1 MTSTAE
7 PPSGAGARGPGLKLL
22 AVTACPTGIAHTYMA
37 AEKLARTA
45 ESLGHSMKVETQGS
59 IGAENVLSDNDVRQA
74 DGIII
79 AADKDVDRSRFV
91 GKRVLVVGVAEGI
104 HHPERLIERVRSAPV
119 HRGEGDGNG
128 DGGGT
133 SGAAGRAPADSGGK
147 GRGVTYKALMN
158 GVSYMIPFVVVG
170 GLLIAV
176 SLALGGDTTS
186 KGIVIPDDSF
196 WKSVNDIGV
205 IGFQLMIPILSG
217 YIAYA
222 IADRP
227 ALVPGMVGGWIAA
240 HGELYDSEAG
250 AGFIGA
256 IVTGFLAGYLVRWI
270 KKVKVPK
277 FVQPI
282 MPIIVIPIVATTA
295 LGLFFIHV
303 LGEPI
308 AWVFEHLTDWLGGL
322 TGTSAALL
330 GIILGLMIAFDMGGP
345 VNKTAFLFGAGLVS
359 KNPEVMGMC
368 AAAIPVPPLGQ
379 GLATLI
385 RRRMFDDQERETG
398 LAALFMGFFGIT
410 EGAIP
415 FAAARPARV
424 IPANMLGGA
433 VAGAI
438 AGLASVEDNVPH
450 GGPIV
455 AVLGAVDGVAMFFVA
470 VIVGTAVTGLGTI
483 ALMSL
488 GRDGG
493 GGGAVSQA
501 PEAARV
507 PAPTSEPVLAGAAGG
522 AGGGTGGAAAS
533 AAAGTKT
540 AVVPTPTASPEAEP
554 GVRPEAERTAVAGLV
569 DQADAGADDEAE
581 GGPQARPAA
590 GVPARTGAG
599 TGIEGGPGSKAEP
612 DADRE
617 GLPAGGEAAETAA
630 GSGSGAEGASEAAAE
645 AGQAGPGGTSGVGGT
660 PDSGVAEAAGA
671 RGAGA
676 GSQADGHTDSGGTG
690 RTPVSGTAEAA
701 TVSGSTAA
709 GSAAA
714 AAADAGRGGSG
725 GAGRTAGGVDAA
737 GGPVA
742 ATETGSGGGSVLSG
756 YLTERTVAERLTA
769 GGKDAAIRAMAALL
783 TGTGRVTDAD
793 GLVTAALAREEQGTT
808 GLGEEIAIPH
818 AKTDAVTAPLVG
830 FARSEEG
837 VEWGAP
843 DGTKARLIFMIAVPE
858 AAAGDEHLRILALLS
873 RKLMSPEFRERL
885 LTAPDKPSILEVL
898 GEIR

>member
-1 MTSTAE
+1 MTSPAD
-7 PPSGAGARGPGLKLL
+7 PPNGAGASGPGLKLL

-37 AEKLARTA
+37 AEKLAQAA

-59 IGAENVLSDNDVRQA
+59 IGAENVLSDNDVSQA

-79 AADKDVDRSRFV
+79 AADKDVDRSRFI
-91 GKRVLVVGVAEGI
+91 GKRVLVVGVADGI
-104 HHPERLIERVRSAPV
+104 HRPERLIEQVRNAPV
-119 HRGEGDGNG
+119 YQGDGHE
-128 DGGGT
+128 T
-133 SGAAGRAPADSGGK
+133 ERGAAASAASGGGK
-147 GRGVTYKALMN
+147 GRSVTYKALMN

-196 WKSVNDIGV
+196 WKTVNDIGS
-205 IGFQLMIPILSG
+205 IGFELMIPALSG

-256 IVTGFLAGYLVRWI
+256 IVTGFLAGYLVLWI
-270 KKVKVPK
+270 KRVKVPK

-282 MPIIVIPIVATTA
+282 MPIIVIPIVATSA
-295 LGLFFIHV
+295 LGLFFIYV

-308 AWVFEHLTDWLGGL
+308 SWVFERLTDWLGGL

-359 KNPEVMGMC
+359 KNPEVMGAC

-379 GLATLI
+379 GLATLL

-438 AGLASVEDNVPH
+438 AGVASVEDNVPH

-455 AVLGAVDGVAMFFVA
+455 AVLGAVGGVPMFFVA
-470 VIVGTAVTGLGTI
+470 VVVGTAVTALVTI
-483 ALMSL
+483 ALMSV
-488 GRDGG
+488 
-493 GGGAVSQA
+493 GGGAQGADADVA
-501 PEAARV
+501 EAAEAAEAV
-507 PAPTSEPVLAGAAGG
+507 SLAPSPTGAPVLAGVGS
-522 AGGGTGGAAAS
+522 GGGTGAASGATEASAASGAAAAS
-533 AAAGTKT
+533 DAT
-540 AVVPTPTASPEAEP
+540 APETVSVPAAEP
-554 GVRPEAERTAVAGLV
+554 R
-569 DQADAGADDEAE
+569 
-581 GGPQARPAA
+581 GG
-590 GVPARTGAG
+590 G
-599 TGIEGGPGSKAEP
+599 K
-612 DADRE
+612 
-617 GLPAGGEAAETAA
+617 
-630 GSGSGAEGASEAAAE
+630 
-645 AGQAGPGGTSGVGGT
+645 
-660 PDSGVAEAAGA
+660 AEAAPEA
-671 RGAGA
+671 
-676 GSQADGHTDSGGTG
+676 
-690 RTPVSGTAEAA
+690 VEAA
-701 TVSGSTAA
+701 PEA
-709 GSAAA
+709 G
-714 AAADAGRGGSG
+714 DQ
-725 GAGRTAGGVDAA
+725 
-737 GGPVA
+737 
-742 ATETGSGGGSVLSG
+742 VLSG
-756 YLTERTVAERLTA
+756 YLTEQTVNERLA
-769 GGKDAAIRAMAALL
+769 ADGKDAAIREMAELL
-783 TGTGRVTDAD
+783 AATGKVAD
-793 GLVTAALAREEQGTT
+793 TAELVRAAFAREDQGTT

-818 AKTDAVTAPLVG
+818 AKTDAVTAPVVG
-830 FARSEEG
+830 FARSPEG
-837 VEWGAP
+837 IEWGAP
-843 DGTKARLIFMIAVPE
+843 DGTKARLVFMIAVPE

-873 RKLMSPEFRERL
+873 RKLMSAEFRERL
-885 LTAPDKPSILEVL
+885 LGAADVGAILRVL
-898 GEIR
+898 GEIE

>member
-1 MTSTAE
+1 MTSPAD
-7 PPSGAGARGPGLKLL
+7 PPNGAGASGPGLKLL

-37 AEKLARTA
+37 AEKLAQAA

-59 IGAENVLSDNDVRQA
+59 IGAENVLSDNDVSQA

-79 AADKDVDRSRFV
+79 AADKDVDRSRFI
-91 GKRVLVVGVAEGI
+91 GKRVLVVGVADGI
-104 HHPERLIERVRSAPV
+104 HRPERLIEQVRDAPV
-119 HRGEGDGNG
+119 YQGDGHE
-128 DGGGT
+128 T
-133 SGAAGRAPADSGGK
+133 QRAAASAASGGGK
-147 GRGVTYKALMN
+147 GRSVTYKALMN

-196 WKSVNDIGV
+196 WKTVNDIGSV
-205 IGFQLMIPILSG
+205 GFELMIPALSG

-256 IVTGFLAGYLVRWI
+256 IVTGFLAGYLVLWI
-270 KKVKVPK
+270 KRVKVPK

-282 MPIIVIPIVATTA
+282 MPIIVIPIVATSA
-295 LGLFFIHV
+295 LGLFFIYV

-308 AWVFEHLTDWLGGL
+308 SWVFERLTDWLGGL

-359 KNPEVMGMC
+359 KNPEVMGAC

-379 GLATLI
+379 GLATLL

-438 AGLASVEDNVPH
+438 AGVASVEDNVPH

-455 AVLGAVDGVAMFFVA
+455 AVLGAVGGVPMFFVA
-470 VIVGTAVTGLGTI
+470 VVVGTAVTALVTI

-488 GRDGG
+488 GGGGRGAHADADAAGAAEAVSLVPSPAGVPVLAGVGSGGGTGAASGAVADSSASGAVAASDATAPKAVSVSAAEPRDGG
-493 GGGAVSQA
+493 KAEAA
-501 PEAARV
+501 PEAALE
-507 PAPTSEPVLAGAAGG
+507 T
-522 AGGGTGGAAAS
+522 
-533 AAAGTKT
+533 
-540 AVVPTPTASPEAEP
+540 
-554 GVRPEAERTAVAGLV
+554 
-569 DQADAGADDEAE
+569 
-581 GGPQARPAA
+581 
-590 GVPARTGAG
+590 
-599 TGIEGGPGSKAEP
+599 
-612 DADRE
+612 
-617 GLPAGGEAAETAA
+617 EAAPE
-630 GSGSGAEGASEAAAE
+630 
-645 AGQAGPGGTSGVGGT
+645 
-660 PDSGVAEAAGA
+660 
-671 RGAGA
+671 
-676 GSQADGHTDSGGTG
+676 
-690 RTPVSGTAEAA
+690 
-701 TVSGSTAA
+701 
-709 GSAAA
+709 
-714 AAADAGRGGSG
+714 
-725 GAGRTAGGVDAA
+725 VDAA
-737 GGPVA
+737 DQ
-742 ATETGSGGGSVLSG
+742 VLSG
-756 YLTERTVAERLTA
+756 YLTEQTVKERLA
-769 GGKDAAIRAMAALL
+769 ADGKDAAIREMAELL
-783 TGTGRVTDAD
+783 AATGKVAD
-793 GLVTAALAREEQGTT
+793 RAELVRAAFAREDQGTT

-818 AKTDAVTAPLVG
+818 AKTDAVTAPVVG
-830 FARSEEG
+830 FARSPEG
-837 VEWGAP
+837 IEWGAP
-843 DGTKARLIFMIAVPE
+843 DGTKARLVFMIAVPE

-873 RKLMSPEFRERL
+873 RKLMGAEFRERL
-885 LTAPDKPSILEVL
+885 LGAADVGAILRVL
-898 GEIR
+898 GEIE

>member
-1 MTSTAE
+1 MTSPAD
-7 PPSGAGARGPGLKLL
+7 PPNGAGASGPGLKLL

-37 AEKLARTA
+37 AEKLAQAA
-45 ESLGHSMKVETQGS
+45 ESLGHAMKVETQGS
-59 IGAENVLSDNDVRQA
+59 IGAENVLSDNDVRDA

-104 HHPERLIERVRSAPV
+104 HHPERLIEQVRSAPV
-119 HRGEGDGNG
+119 YDG
-128 DGGGT
+128 DGGSAAGRPGAGGG
-133 SGAAGRAPADSGGK
+133 GAAGSGGGGK
-147 GRGVTYKALMN
+147 GRSVTYKALMN

-176 SLALGGDTTS
+176 SLALGGDTTP

-270 KKVKVPK
+270 KMVKVPK

-282 MPIIVIPIVATTA
+282 MPIIVIPIVATSA
-295 LGLFFIHV
+295 LGLFFIYV

-330 GIILGLMIAFDMGGP
+330 GTILGLMIAFDMGGP

-385 RRRMFDDQERETG
+385 RRRMFDDQEQETG

-433 VAGAI
+433 VAGAV

-455 AVLGAVDGVAMFFVA
+455 ALLGAVDGVPMFFVA
-470 VIVGTAVTGLGTI
+470 VVIGTAATALTTI

-488 GRDGG
+488 GGGAAQGG
-493 GGGAVSQA
+493 G
-501 PEAARV
+501 EASG
-507 PAPTSEPVLAGAAGG
+507 PGTAAGG
-522 AGGGTGGAAAS
+522 VGGTGLVREPALVGVAAEGAGAAAS
-533 AAAGTKT
+533 
-540 AVVPTPTASPEAEP
+540 
-554 GVRPEAERTAVAGLV
+554 VAGSV
-569 DQADAGADDEAE
+569 SASAAVSASA
-581 GGPQARPAA
+581 PAPAA
-590 GVPARTGAG
+590 V
-599 TGIEGGPGSKAEP
+599 S
-612 DADRE
+612 
-617 GLPAGGEAAETAA
+617 
-630 GSGSGAEGASEAAAE
+630 EGASAE
-645 AGQAGPGGTSGVGGT
+645 
-660 PDSGVAEAAGA
+660 
-671 RGAGA
+671 R
-676 GSQADGHTDSGGTG
+676 ADQ
-690 RTPVSGTAEAA
+690 
-701 TVSGSTAA
+701 
-709 GSAAA
+709 
-714 AAADAGRGGSG
+714 
-725 GAGRTAGGVDAA
+725 
-737 GGPVA
+737 
-742 ATETGSGGGSVLSG
+742 VLSG
-756 YLTERTVAERLTA
+756 YLTEQTVRERLA
-769 GGKDAAIRAMAALL
+769 ADGKEAAIREMAELL
-783 TGTGRVTDAD
+783 ATSGKVADAAE
-793 GLVTAALAREEQGTT
+793 LVRAALAREEQGTT

-818 AKTDAVTAPLVG
+818 AKTDAVTEPVVG
-830 FARSEEG
+830 FARSPEG
-837 VEWGAP
+837 IEWGAL
-843 DGTKARLIFMIAVPE
+843 DGTKAKLVFMIAVPE

-873 RKLMSPEFRERL
+873 RKLMSAEFRERL
-885 LTAPDKPSILEVL
+885 LEAADEAAILRVL
-898 GEIR
+898 GEIE

>member
-1 MTSTAE
+1 MTSPAD
-7 PPSGAGARGPGLKLL
+7 PPNGAGASGPGLKLL

-37 AEKLARTA
+37 AEKLAQAA
-45 ESLGHSMKVETQGS
+45 ESLGHAMKVETQGS
-59 IGAENVLSDNDVRQA
+59 IGAENVLSDNDVRDA

-104 HHPERLIERVRSAPV
+104 HHPERLIEQVRSAPV
-119 HRGEGDGNG
+119 YDGDG
-128 DGGGT
+128 
-133 SGAAGRAPADSGGK
+133 SAAGRSGTGGGGATGRAAGGSK
-147 GRGVTYKALMN
+147 GRSLTYKALMN

-176 SLALGGDTTS
+176 SLALGGDTTP

-270 KKVKVPK
+270 KMVKVPK

-282 MPIIVIPIVATTA
+282 MPIIVIPIVATSA
-295 LGLFFIHV
+295 LGLFFIYV

-330 GIILGLMIAFDMGGP
+330 GTILGLMIAFDMGGP

-433 VAGAI
+433 VAGAV

-455 AVLGAVDGVAMFFVA
+455 AMLGAVDGVPMFFVA
-470 VIVGTAVTGLGTI
+470 VVIGTAATALTTI

-488 GRDGG
+488 GGGAAQGGGEASGPGAAVGG
-493 GGGAVSQA
+493 GG
-501 PEAARV
+501 V
-507 PAPTSEPVLAGAAGG
+507 PGPVREPALVGVATASAAGAA
-522 AGGGTGGAAAS
+522 S
-533 AAAGTKT
+533 APA
-540 AVVPTPTASPEAEP
+540 
-554 GVRPEAERTAVAGLV
+554 
-569 DQADAGADDEAE
+569 
-581 GGPQARPAA
+581 PAA
-590 GVPARTGAG
+590 V
-599 TGIEGGPGSKAEP
+599 S
-612 DADRE
+612 
-617 GLPAGGEAAETAA
+617 
-630 GSGSGAEGASEAAAE
+630 EGAS
-645 AGQAGPGGTSGVGGT
+645 
-660 PDSGVAEAAGA
+660 
-671 RGAGA
+671 
-676 GSQADGHTDSGGTG
+676 AD
-690 RTPVSGTAEAA
+690 R
-701 TVSGSTAA
+701 
-709 GSAAA
+709 
-714 AAADAGRGGSG
+714 ADQ
-725 GAGRTAGGVDAA
+725 
-737 GGPVA
+737 
-742 ATETGSGGGSVLSG
+742 VLSG
-756 YLTERTVAERLTA
+756 YLTEQTVRERLA
-769 GGKDAAIRAMAALL
+769 ADGKEAAIREMAELL
-783 TGTGRVTDAD
+783 ATSGKVAD
-793 GLVTAALAREEQGTT
+793 VAELVRAALAREEQGTT

-818 AKTDAVTAPLVG
+818 AKTDAVTEPVVG
-830 FARSEEG
+830 FARSPEG
-837 VEWGAP
+837 IEWGAL
-843 DGTKARLIFMIAVPE
+843 DDTKAKLVFMIAVPE

-873 RKLMSPEFRERL
+873 RKLMSAEFRERL
-885 LTAPDKPSILEVL
+885 LEAADEAAILRVL
-898 GEIR
+898 GEIE

>member
-1 MTSTAE
+1 MTSPAD
-7 PPSGAGARGPGLKLL
+7 PPNGAGASGPGLKLL

-37 AEKLARTA
+37 AEKLAQAA

-59 IGAENVLSDNDVRQA
+59 IGAENVLSDNDVSQA

-79 AADKDVDRSRFV
+79 AADKDVDRSRFI
-91 GKRVLVVGVAEGI
+91 GKRVLVVGVADGI
-104 HHPERLIERVRSAPV
+104 HRPERLIEQVRNAPV
-119 HRGEGDGNG
+119 YQGDGHEAQR
-128 DGGGT
+128 
-133 SGAAGRAPADSGGK
+133 GAASAASGGGK
-147 GRGVTYKALMN
+147 GRSVTYKALMN

-196 WKSVNDIGV
+196 WKTVNDIGS
-205 IGFQLMIPILSG
+205 IGFELMIPALSG

-256 IVTGFLAGYLVRWI
+256 IVTGFLAGYLVLWI
-270 KKVKVPK
+270 KRVKVPK

-282 MPIIVIPIVATTA
+282 MPIIVIPIVATSA
-295 LGLFFIHV
+295 LGLFFIYV

-308 AWVFEHLTDWLGGL
+308 SWVFERLTDWLGGL

-359 KNPEVMGMC
+359 KNPEVMGAC

-379 GLATLI
+379 GLATLL

-438 AGLASVEDNVPH
+438 AGVASVEDNVPH

-455 AVLGAVDGVAMFFVA
+455 AVLGAVGGVPMFFVA
-470 VIVGTAVTGLGTI
+470 VVVGTAVTALVTI
-483 ALMSL
+483 ALMSV
-488 GRDGG
+488 GG
-493 GGGAVSQA
+493 GGRGA
-501 PEAARV
+501 
-507 PAPTSEPVLAGAAGG
+507 
-522 AGGGTGGAAAS
+522 
-533 AAAGTKT
+533 
-540 AVVPTPTASPEAEP
+540 
-554 GVRPEAERTAVAGLV
+554 
-569 DQADAGADDEAE
+569 DADAGA
-581 GGPQARPAA
+581 G
-590 GVPARTGAG
+590 
-599 TGIEGGPGSKAEP
+599 
-612 DADRE
+612 
-617 GLPAGGEAAETAA
+617 
-630 GSGSGAEGASEAAAE
+630 
-645 AGQAGPGGTSGVGGT
+645 
-660 PDSGVAEAAGA
+660 GVAEAAVAGEA
-671 RGAGA
+671 ASLAPSPAGA
-676 GSQADGHTDSGGTG
+676 PVLAGVGSGGGTG
-690 RTPVSGTAEAA
+690 AASAAVAASDATAPKA
-701 TVSGSTAA
+701 VSGSTAEPRDGGQAEAAPEA
-709 GSAAA
+709 G
-714 AAADAGRGGSG
+714 DQ
-725 GAGRTAGGVDAA
+725 
-737 GGPVA
+737 
-742 ATETGSGGGSVLSG
+742 VLSG
-756 YLTERTVAERLTA
+756 YLTEQTVKERLA
-769 GGKDAAIRAMAALL
+769 ADGKDAAIREMAELL
-783 TGTGRVTDAD
+783 AATGKVAD
-793 GLVTAALAREEQGTT
+793 TAELVRAAFAREDQGTT

-818 AKTDAVTAPLVG
+818 AKTDAVTAPVVG
-830 FARSEEG
+830 FARSPEG
-837 VEWGAP
+837 IEWGAP
-843 DGTKARLIFMIAVPE
+843 DGTKARLVFMIAVPE

-873 RKLMSPEFRERL
+873 RKLMGAEFRERL
-885 LTAPDKPSILEVL
+885 LGAADVGAILRVL
-898 GEIR
+898 GEIE

>member
-1 MTSTAE
+1 MTSPAD
-7 PPSGAGARGPGLKLL
+7 PPNGAGASGPGLKLL

-37 AEKLARTA
+37 AEKLAQAA

-59 IGAENVLSDNDVRQA
+59 IGAENVLSDNDVSQA

-79 AADKDVDRSRFV
+79 AADKDVDRSRFI
-91 GKRVLVVGVAEGI
+91 GKRVLVVGVADGI
-104 HHPERLIERVRSAPV
+104 HRPERLIEQVRSAPV
-119 HRGEGDGNG
+119 YQGDGHEAQR
-128 DGGGT
+128 
-133 SGAAGRAPADSGGK
+133 GAASAASGGGK
-147 GRGVTYKALMN
+147 GRSVTYKALMN

-196 WKSVNDIGV
+196 WKTVNDIGS
-205 IGFQLMIPILSG
+205 IGFELMIPALSG

-256 IVTGFLAGYLVRWI
+256 IVTGFLAGYLVLWI
-270 KKVKVPK
+270 KRVKVPK

-282 MPIIVIPIVATTA
+282 MPIIVIPIVATSA
-295 LGLFFIHV
+295 LGLFFIYV

-308 AWVFEHLTDWLGGL
+308 SWVFERLTDWLGGL

-359 KNPEVMGMC
+359 KNPEVMGAC

-379 GLATLI
+379 GLATLL

-438 AGLASVEDNVPH
+438 AGVASVEDNVPH

-455 AVLGAVDGVAMFFVA
+455 AVLGAVGGVPMFFVA
-470 VIVGTAVTGLGTI
+470 VVVGTAVTALVTI
-483 ALMSL
+483 ALMSV
-488 GRDGG
+488 GG
-493 GGGAVSQA
+493 GGRGADAAGAAEAVSL
-501 PEAARV
+501 V
-507 PAPTSEPVLAGAAGG
+507 PSPAGAPVLAGVGS
-522 AGGGTGGAAAS
+522 GGGTGVASGAVAAS
-533 AAAGTKT
+533 DAT
-540 AVVPTPTASPEAEP
+540 APKAVSVSAAEP
-554 GVRPEAERTAVAGLV
+554 RDGGK
-569 DQADAGADDEAE
+569 AD
-581 GGPQARPAA
+581 
-590 GVPARTGAG
+590 
-599 TGIEGGPGSKAEP
+599 
-612 DADRE
+612 
-617 GLPAGGEAAETAA
+617 
-630 GSGSGAEGASEAAAE
+630 
-645 AGQAGPGGTSGVGGT
+645 
-660 PDSGVAEAAGA
+660 AEAA
-671 RGAGA
+671 
-676 GSQADGHTDSGGTG
+676 
-690 RTPVSGTAEAA
+690 PEA
-701 TVSGSTAA
+701 
-709 GSAAA
+709 
-714 AAADAGRGGSG
+714 
-725 GAGRTAGGVDAA
+725 VDAA
-737 GGPVA
+737 PEAGGQ
-742 ATETGSGGGSVLSG
+742 VLSG
-756 YLTERTVAERLTA
+756 YLTEQTVKERLA
-769 GGKDAAIRAMAALL
+769 ADGKDAAIREMAELL
-783 TGTGRVTDAD
+783 AATGKVAD
-793 GLVTAALAREEQGTT
+793 TAELVRAAFAREDQGTT

-818 AKTDAVTAPLVG
+818 AKTDAVTAPVVG
-830 FARSEEG
+830 FARSPEG
-837 VEWGAP
+837 IEWGAP
-843 DGTKARLIFMIAVPE
+843 DGTKARLVFMIAVPE

-873 RKLMSPEFRERL
+873 RKLMGAEFRERL
-885 LTAPDKPSILEVL
+885 LGAADVGAILRVL
-898 GEIR
+898 GEIE